1 MSDLINR
8 QQAIDVLEEQLDYL
22 FVLNKKDNPTAESK
36 WYGVNWAR
44 NTIAKLPSAEP
55 KVGKWVRI
63 TQDVGIGPHQYM
75 CSECHRIIEYSS
87 SESPQL
93 LTMKYPYCHC
103 GAKMERSE

>member
-1 MSDLINR
+1 MSDLIR
-8 QQAIDVLEEQLDYL
+8 RDEAIRMLDEYIKP
-22 FVLNKKDNPTAESK
+22 FVGLIGDMGSSINGAREIIKSIPT
-36 WYGVNWAR
+36 
-44 NTIAKLPSAEP
+44 AEP

-63 TQDVGIGPHQYM
+63 TQDVGIRPHQYM

-93 LTMKYPYCHC
+93 LIMKYPYCHC